1 MGTMAKRLG
10 QVAARSLETEGA
22 NILKTAAANKV
33 PGSLA
38 MALDGT
44 LKRGHDMRVFGLGT
58 AASMASRA
66 RYGRFTR
73 SMHAVYATME
83 EELDATLDAAAPGE
97 GVSSSPVG
105 LVWERHG
112 AVLRREAALLEDLTD
127 VGLVP
132 FARPGLLDASGS
144 GSGSVGADHS
154 DEGGGDWVGA
164 SSPATAAYVAA
175 IREAGASDRR
185 MVVGGGEAGGE
196 GLDGGGRLLGQFYVR
211 YFADLFG
218 GQMLGLPT
226 QVAVGLAPG
235 TPRHYDFDIKDR
247 RAFIGQVYASLNDA
261 GALLANTDSAAPAQ
275 QDAVV
280 EEAMK
285 AWRGNVSVYSEE
297 TGMWVDAA
305 RGAANVAVGLARR
318 QVFGQ

>member
-1 MGTMAKRLG
+1 MAKRLG

-83 EELDATLDAAAPGE
+83 EELDATLAAAAGE
-97 GVSSSPVG
+97 GGGVSSSPVG

-144 GSGSVGADHS
+144 GSGSGSVGADDS
-154 DEGGGDWVGA
+154 DKGGGDWVGA
-164 SSPATAAYVAA
+164 VSPATAAYVAA

-185 MVVGGGEAGGE
+185 MVVGDGGAGGE

-261 GALLANTDSAAPAQ
+261 GALLANTDRAAPAQ
-275 QDAVV
+275 QEAVV

-285 AWRGNVSVYSEE
+285 AWRGNVRVYSEE